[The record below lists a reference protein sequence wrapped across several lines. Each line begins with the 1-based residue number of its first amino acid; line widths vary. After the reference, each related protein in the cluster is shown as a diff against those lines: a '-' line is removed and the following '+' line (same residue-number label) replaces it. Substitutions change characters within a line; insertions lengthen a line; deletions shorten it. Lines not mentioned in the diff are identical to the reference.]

1 MHNLSERINDAF
13 KREQWSA
20 ARKLITAELDK
31 DPENHWLI
39 SRLGTTHYEQKDY
52 KKALRLAR
60 KAHALKPDCP
70 LVLWDLAGSLFAN
83 GKTRN
88 ALRIYRDLIKNGPR
102 FARQKPC
109 GEGTKWMF
117 SLMCDCMFMMA
128 VCHLEL
134 GNLPQATR
142 CLTRFVEWRTQSE
155 GGIYSVDDG
164 VSELE
169 SIAKK
174 HKKRQNGREFTGRKL
189 DALAKC
195 TV

>member
-1 MHNLSERINDAF
+1 MHSLSERINDAF
-13 KREQWSA
+13 KRERWSS
-20 ARKLITAELDK
+20 ARKLIAAELDK

-39 SRLGTTHYEQKDY
+39 SRLGTTYYEQKDY
-52 KKALRLAR
+52 KRSLQLAK
-60 KAHALKPDCP
+60 KAHALKQDCP

-83 GKTRN
+83 GKTRH
-88 ALRIYRDLIKNGPR
+88 ALRIYCNLIKNGRR
-102 FARQKPC
+102 FATQKPC

-128 VCHLEL
+128 VCHVEL
-134 GNLPQATR
+134 GNLPLATR
-142 CLTRFVEWRTQSE
+142 CLARFLEWRTKSE
-155 GGIYSVDDG
+155 GGIYSGGDG
-164 VSELE
+164 ISEFE

-174 HKKRQNGREFTGRKL
+174 HKKQQNGRELTGRNL